1 MLLRCID
8 GTHTYSNI
16 YLQLGGGST
25 VISANSFWI
34 RFAEVV
40 SAFEPF
46 VAFARSLF
54 LEDDEPLVPVDADVD
69 AITLE

>member
-1 MLLRCID
+1 M
-8 GTHTYSNI
+8 YSNI

-25 VISANSFWI
+25 VISANSFWM

-54 LEDDEPLVPVDADVD
+54 LEDELLVPVDADVD
-69 AITLE
+69 AIT

>member
-1 MLLRCID
+1 MVLK
-8 GTHTYSNI
+8 I

>member
-1 MLLRCID
+1 M
-8 GTHTYSNI
+8 
-16 YLQLGGGST
+16 
-25 VISANSFWI
+25 ISANSFWI